1 MDATKNRGIG
11 RVLRSAIQD
20 LVEKL
25 YNDFCMSVDFVFS
38 LSLLLSSNSKAF
50 LLCWND
56 LFVWVVFPLGLP
68 VCPGTFSDRSSFLF
82 STVFRRD
89 SFSVDRRRLVRYF
102 RRNHHSVNHPE
113 NGDVREAVFE
123 LCTYCAESFFSFF
136 SRHNVHPSEKRG
148 KDNA

>member
-1 MDATKNRGIG
+1 MQQKTEGSGVFYDQ
-11 RVLRSAIQD
+11 RSQD

-38 LSLLLSSNSKAF
+38 LSLLLLRRIPKHF
-50 LLCWND
+50 FFVWND

-136 SRHNVHPSEKRG
+136 FATQCASK
-148 KDNA
+148 